1 MGAVIKMFILSFV
14 FYAVAISI
22 LYGIYKLAQSEKYQT
37 KCPRIIKVLIGII
50 LSVFLFLFLL
60 PLLRMITTFSGITPW
75 GETTTLMSCI
85 TDVIGIL
92 ASIPT
97 ALFFFFALAGSGKAT
112 NIISVILFLV
122 MFALTIFSVVLA
134 VETQQYFYLVLYV
147 LSCAT
152 GLLAIYKLLEA
163 ETKKQQAIDDLAR
176 ARV

>member
-1 MGAVIKMFILSFV
+1 MFLLSFV
-14 FYAVAISI
+14 FFAIAISI
-22 LYGIYKLAQSEKYQT
+22 LYGIYNLAQSEKYQT

-50 LSVFLFLFLL
+50 LSVFLFIFLL
-60 PLLRMITTFSGITPW
+60 PLLRMITTFTGITPW
-75 GETTTLMSCI
+75 GDTKALMSYI

-97 ALFFFFALAGSGKAT
+97 ALLFFFALAGSGKAT

-122 MFALTIFSVVLA
+122 MIALTIFSVVLA

-147 LSCAT
+147 LSCAV
-152 GLLAIYKLLEA
+152 GLLAIYKLLES
-163 ETKKQQAIDDLAR
+163 EIKKEQAIDALAR